1 MSFAVKTAASL
12 RSILPKLRNAVR
24 KEDPDLPML
33 EARTQIEQIDATLT
47 TERIFAMLT
56 SGFGLL
62 ALILASIGIYG
73 VMAYTVSRRTN
84 EIGIRMALGAEKRS
98 VLMMIFRETSLLT
111 TLGVLVGIL
120 GTLAATRLVASMLFG
135 LKPNDPVTFAT
146 GVLLLF
152 GVALMAAIVPA
163 WRASS
168 VDPMN
173 ALRHE

>member
-1 MSFAVKTAASL
+1 
-12 RSILPKLRNAVR
+12 
-24 KEDPDLPML
+24 
-33 EARTQIEQIDATLT
+33 
-47 TERIFAMLT
+47 
-56 SGFGLL
+56 
-62 ALILASIGIYG
+62 
-73 VMAYTVSRRTN
+73 MAYTVSRRTN

-111 TLGVLVGIL
+111 TLGVRVGIL